1 MADAPATAAP
11 LLRFAT
17 AEEALRAVYGY
28 DAFRGVQADAIAA
41 ALAGEDALVVMATG
55 GGKSLCYQIPP
66 LVLGRPA
73 IVVSPLVSL
82 MQDQV
87 LALQARGVAA
97 CFLGS
102 AQADATLWRRL
113 GDFQFV
119 YVTPEL
125 AATER
130 LREAAAALAPCLI
143 AVDEAHCVSEWGHD
157 FRPEYRQLHELRAG
171 GGGEEEGEEEADALR
186 GVPLMAVTA
195 TATPRTRDDICA
207 NLALRAPRRLALG
220 VDRPNLVYT
229 ALPAKTAAALEA
241 EVRAVGRGAAI
252 VYVPTTR
259 EAEEVAA
266 RLERALG
273 RPVGAYHAKMERA
286 AREEVHRAFVRDA
299 LTTVVATLAFGM
311 GIDKPDVRLVA
322 HYGAPK
328 TLESYYQQAGRA
340 GRDGEPARCVLL
352 HAAADWPRMQALL
365 TRGVDEGTA
374 ARARAG
380 LRAMRAFC
388 DLGAGDPCRRAA
400 LAAHFGDAAGA
411 IRCGAC
417 DVCRAP
423 ARAAEARV
431 DATDAARAL
440 LAVVRDLEGWYGLG
454 TALEVC
460 RGVASAKHARLAER
474 RCFGA
479 GAAHAAPLLQAVAD
493 ACRARGLLE
502 DVVREPRAGV
512 VYAAPALTEAGAAW
526 LADAD
531 AALDVAAAD
540 AARAPPSRGGKRGRA
555 GGGGAAGS
563 SSAAGDGAL
572 AGADAALFER
582 LRVARRA
589 AADGLPPYMVCSDA
603 TLREIARRKPR
614 TRAAL
619 LDVPGIGRHKVETFG
634 DALLAAVAAPP

>member
-1 MADAPATAAP
+1 M
-11 LLRFAT
+11 
-17 AEEALRAVYGY
+17 
-28 DAFRGVQADAIAA
+28 
-41 ALAGEDALVVMATG
+41 
-55 GGKSLCYQIPP
+55 
-66 LVLGRPA
+66 
-73 IVVSPLVSL
+73 
-82 MQDQV
+82 
-87 LALQARGVAA
+87 
-97 CFLGS
+97 
-102 AQADATLWRRL
+102 
-113 GDFQFV
+113 
-119 YVTPEL
+119 TPEL

-157 FRPEYRQLHELRAG
+157 LRPEYASCTSCARAAARRRK
-171 GGGEEEGEEEADALR
+171 EEEADALR

-207 NLALRAPRRLALG
+207 NLALRAPRASPSASTGPTSSHRAPRQDG
-220 VDRPNLVYT
+220 RRP
-229 ALPAKTAAALEA
+229 
-241 EVRAVGRGAAI
+241 RGRGARRRPRRRHRLRAHH
-252 VYVPTTR
+252 
-259 EAEEVAA
+259 A
-266 RLERALG
+266 RGGGGRRARSERALG
-273 RPVGAYHAKMERA
+273 RPVGAYHAKMERR
-286 AREEVHRAFVRDA
+286 ARGGPPRLVRDA

-374 ARARAG
+374 AARAPACARCAPSATSA
-380 LRAMRAFC
+380 RATPA
-388 DLGAGDPCRRAA
+388 GARPSRR
-400 LAAHFGDAAGA
+400 LGDAAGA

-423 ARAAEARV
+423 RARPRRASTRRTPRAPSSRSCATSRVVRPRHRARGVPRRRLGQARAPRGAP
-431 DATDAARAL
+431 L
-440 LAVVRDLEGWYGLG
+440 L
-454 TALEVC
+454 
-460 RGVASAKHARLAER
+460 
-474 RCFGA
+474 GA

-540 AARAPPSRGGKRGRA
+540 AARARRRA
-555 GGGGAAGS
+555 AA
-563 SSAAGDGAL
+563 SAAAR
-572 AGADAALFER
+572 AAAARRARRPRRATTRSRAPTPRSLER

-619 LDVPGIGRHKVETFG
+619 LDVPGIGRHKVETLATPF
-634 DALLAAVAAPP
+634 AAVAAPP

>member
-1 MADAPATAAP
+1 
-11 LLRFAT
+11 
-17 AEEALRAVYGY
+17 
-28 DAFRGVQADAIAA
+28 
-41 ALAGEDALVVMATG
+41 
-55 GGKSLCYQIPP
+55 
-66 LVLGRPA
+66 
-73 IVVSPLVSL
+73 
-82 MQDQV
+82 
-87 LALQARGVAA
+87 
-97 CFLGS
+97 
-102 AQADATLWRRL
+102 
-113 GDFQFV
+113 
-119 YVTPEL
+119 
-125 AATER
+125 
-130 LREAAAALAPCLI
+130 
-143 AVDEAHCVSEWGHD
+143 
-157 FRPEYRQLHELRAG
+157 
-171 GGGEEEGEEEADALR
+171 
-186 GVPLMAVTA
+186 MAVTA

-417 DVCRAP
+417 DVCAP

-440 LAVVRDLEGWYGLG
+440 LAVVRDLEGG
-454 TALEVC
+454 TASAPRSRC
-460 RGVASAKHARLAER
+460 AAASPRPSTRASRSAAASA
-474 RCFGA
+474 
-479 GAAHAAPLLQAVAD
+479 
-493 ACRARGLLE
+493 RAR
-502 DVVREPRAGV
+502 RTRRPSCR
-512 VYAAPALTEAGAAW
+512 PSPTR
-526 LADAD
+526 
-531 AALDVAAAD
+531 
-540 AARAPPSRGGKRGRA
+540 AARAASSRTWCASRARASSTRRPRSPRRAPRGSPTPTRPSTSPRPTRRA
-555 GGGGAAGS
+555 
-563 SSAAGDGAL
+563 
-572 AGADAALFER
+572 R
-582 LRVARRA
+582 RRRA
-589 AADGLPPYMVCSDA
+589 AASAAARAAAARRGRRPRRATARSRRRRRALRAPPRRAPRGGRRLPPYMVCSDA